1 MITFEEAVKAKMIT
15 FERAAKA
22 SLDFIA
28 SKTDLEEK
36 SAIVAAAGDTLAELL
51 VKTFWDL
58 MLYGQEKHYKYA
70 EYSFFPVAFELAKV
84 ACEDFFEH
92 KGPEGLAESISD
104 LYGEAK
110 ENSLK
115 YGFLKEWFEANRKK
129 GEDNADNA

>member
-1 MITFEEAVKAKMIT
+1 MITFEEAAKT
-15 FERAAKA
+15 
-22 SLDFIA
+22 SLDLIA
-28 SKTDLEEK
+28 SKTNLEEK
-36 SAIVAAAGDTLAELL
+36 SAIVAAAGDTLAGLL

-58 MLYGQEKHYKYA
+58 MWYGQEKHYKYG

-92 KGPEGLAESISD
+92 KGPEGLAESIRD

-110 ENSLK
+110 DNSLK
-115 YGFLKEWFEANRKK
+115 YGFLKEWFEANRKN